1 MGVAGLWIAMAVGIS
16 MEATFYIRLIVF
28 KTDWQLVAEKAER
41 RINSEKAKV
50 GLLDNSL
57 QFGSYRNENSI
68 CEEDTCSS
76 QEIDEKKETLLLTNG
91 IEHHNGMHTQSY

>member
-1 MGVAGLWIAMAVGIS
+1 MAVGIS